1 MNGSPASKLQL
12 LPVCSRKVS
21 IMEGFISFFI
31 SLVVVLFA
39 TVAVMCGEI
48 KEAMRLRRIEK
59 KKEELIKDLQLKGWS
74 VQQAME
80 PSCCD
85 MLTRSILLQ
94 AGLSLE
100 QSLIHLLHE
109 VGHIVDKDARLTI
122 VESLCPGEVVRA
134 EVCAWDA
141 AYTLADTMGLAKDK
155 AFMDKM
161 ERAEQWALAS
171 YTAACEGG
179 EMTMEDYRAMLE
191 LPDKD
196 DLEALLIR

>member
-1 MNGSPASKLQL
+1 MVRLLVNFQL
-12 LPVCSRKVS
+12 LPACSRKVS
-21 IMEGFISFFI
+21 IMEGFITFFACLAI
-31 SLVVVLFA
+31 VLFA
-39 TVAVMCGEI
+39 TLTVAFDEI
-48 KEAMRLRRIEK
+48 KEVVRLRRIK
-59 KKEELIKDLQLKGWS
+59 KKKSQLTKDLQLKGWS

-85 MLTRSILLQ
+85 MLMQSILLQ

-141 AYTLADTMGLAKDK
+141 AYTLANTMGLAKDK
-155 AFMDKM
+155 AFMSKM